1 MAPSLGLPYVWNVTE
16 VDTSEVLDDEAW
28 ERRRRFWR
36 ELVDEILA
44 STSDADDWPS
54 WESKVYG
61 DGSTPMEREYQS
73 ICDGRS
79 WSLDRAFSI
88 HERPPTGADTAITAW
103 VNDHLTGMTDFPDI
117 ADLDDAVR
125 WFEETPASEHVPRS
139 TLVIFL
145 EESEA
150 ADDAARA
157 LLEVWLQPAT
167 TVDEMET
174 VISRTLGLPR

>member
-1 MAPSLGLPYVWNVTE
+1 MAPSLGLPYVGNVSE
-16 VDTSEVLDDEAW
+16 VDASEVLDDEAW

-44 STSDADDWPS
+44 SISGANDWPS
-54 WESKVYG
+54 WEPKVYG
-61 DGSTPMEREYQS
+61 DGTTPMEHEYRS
-73 ICDGRS
+73 ICEGRS

-88 HERPPTGADTAITAW
+88 HERPPAGADTAITAW
-103 VNDHLTGMTDFPDI
+103 VKDHLAGMTDFTDI
-117 ADLDDAVR
+117 SDLDDAVR
-125 WFEETPASEHVPRS
+125 WFEETPASERVPRS
-139 TLVIFL
+139 TLVLSL

-150 ADDAARA
+150 ADDAART

-174 VISRTLGLPR
+174 VISRTLGVLR